1 MFLGTLVVYL
11 VQLVERQNISKITH
25 YKIFECVTLKMY
37 KRFRKFRA
45 QDLLP
50 IVYVHIVVYGHFT
63 GQVRSKYQHVI
74 WKI

>member
-25 YKIFECVTLKMY
+25 YKIFECFTLNMY

-50 IVYVHIVVYGHFT
+50 IVYVHIVVYGPIT
-63 GQVRSKYQHVI
+63 GPTGSKYQHVI